1 MKTKL
6 KFTKL
11 VLSAALGS
19 LIWAGCSTN
28 SHHAAYNTSDP
39 SITEYPLSAAVP
51 VPVDQTK
58 RRPDTHP
65 ELRKGAWDF
74 TYNHTQHVV
83 EAPNIQDAP
92 AGTVDTPVLLG
103 YEPEYRNTFA
113 ATQGDVINEA
123 AGANRDRRDNK
134 VIIKDRNNNSIN
146 Y

>member
-11 VLSAALGS
+11 VLAASLGS

-28 SHHAAYNTSDP
+28 NHQAFNSNDH
-39 SITEYPLSAAVP
+39 SITAYPLSADVP

-65 ELRKGAWDF
+65 ELRRGAWDF
-74 TYNHTQHVV
+74 TYSGTQQVV

-92 AGTVDTPVLLG
+92 PGTVDSPVLLG
-103 YEPEYRNTFA
+103 YEPEYRNAFA

-123 AGANRDRRDNK
+123 AGANSDRKSKK
-134 VIIKDRNNNSIN
+134 VIIRERHDDNLN